1 MAKPGTVSL
10 SFIWGIRL
18 GLRAEGERLR
28 AEGAK
33 LRAEGERLWAEGD
46 RLWAEGVIEA
56 HGNIRLSWEFRPA
69 KKACACVLETGE
81 TFEP

>member
-18 GLRAEGERLR
+18 G
-28 AEGAK
+28 